1 MSFGE
6 PDVRETVAE
15 LVEDKFMNE
24 ITRIKDRG
32 VPTLNI
38 MFSDFEPDEI
48 HMWEFLYE
56 LSEKYNVDKTV
67 IEDKIVQGSSACDL
81 ADFIESQM

>member
-38 MFSDFEPDEI
+38 MFSYFEPDEI
-48 HMWEFLYE
+48 HMWEFL
-56 LSEKYNVDKTV
+56 
-67 IEDKIVQGSSACDL
+67 
-81 ADFIESQM
+81 